1 MPRHRVKK
9 VKRVHQILKG
19 FEEPLEEIASL
30 EYVKAV
36 IPGRIKRKKSTGR
49 PGRREI
55 TFQYPTPSGAKLLA
69 KGEGAVQE
77 IFVVTSEPEKLKEFL
92 GTWNWGPTSASRAR
106 EGSCGR
112 LKDPHRC

>member
-19 FEEPLEEIASL
+19 FEEPLEEIAQL

-36 IPGRIKRKKSTGR
+36 IPGRIKRKRATGK
-49 PGRREI
+49 PGQREI

-92 GTWNWGPTSASRAR
+92 R
-106 EGSCGR
+106 
-112 LKDPHRC
+112 